1 MVSFGTYI
9 FVIDRLLII
18 ITKLLKFQMQ
28 NEGVLFLFK
37 RDPFK
42 KNSYLM
48 LMFLP
53 DKNHVYIAFKI
64 PISDYDYFDKLI
76 DFISQ
81 EWGKKPF
88 LKIIGWFIPGL

>member
-1 MVSFGTYI
+1 
-9 FVIDRLLII
+9 
-18 ITKLLKFQMQ
+18 
-28 NEGVLFLFK
+28 
-37 RDPFK
+37 
-42 KNSYLM
+42 M

-53 DKNHVYIAFKI
+53 QKNHAYTAFKI